1 MSQAKGRPTL
11 YKAEYANQVY
21 KFALLG
27 ATLEQI
33 ADFFDVSL
41 KTVSNWMN
49 EHEEFL
55 HAIKK
60 GREIADAE
68 VAHALYNRAKGYVT
82 TEQRIVTD
90 GQGGYHVVEVEKE
103 IIPDTAASF
112 IWLKNRQPEK
122 WRDKPKDEANDDIS
136 KLGEAIVSFLDRK

>member
-1 MSQAKGRPTL
+1 MSDRGRPTL
-11 YKAEYANQVY
+11 YKAEYAKQVY

-49 EHEEFL
+49 DHEDFL

-68 VAHALYNRAKGYVT
+68 VAEALYKRASGYTT
-82 TEQRIVTD
+82 TEQRVITD
-90 GQGGYHVVEVEKE
+90 GQGGYEIVEVEKE
-103 IIPDTAASF
+103 IMPDTAASF
-112 IWLKNRQPEK
+112 IWLKNRHPEK
-122 WRDKPKDEANDDIS
+122 WRDKPKDASNDDVS
-136 KLGEAIVSFLDRK
+136 RLSEAIVSFLDRK